1 MSFLKSFSDALIY
14 YQDENC
20 AIIHRDDGPAIEWFN
35 GTKEWIVN
43 GELHRDNGP
52 AIVYDNGS
60 EQWFCRGLK
69 HRLGGPAVSGPGYK
83 EWRYYGQLHRNDGP
97 ATQCA
102 TFGDAY
108 YLHGLYLT
116 PEEWS
121 KFTGHKLCK
130 FCSTFCRQQC
140 FNK

>member
-1 MSFLKSFSDALIY
+1 MSFLKSLSDALIY

-20 AIIHRDDGPAIEWFN
+20 AVIHRDDGPAIEWFN

-52 AIVYDNGS
+52 AIVYANGS